1 MTMILGIRTQ
11 NRFDSSDCIQK
22 ILTQYG
28 CFVKTRLGLHETEEC
43 SKSGIILL
51 EIPSKEK
58 AILIE
63 KKILDISGIETQR
76 MEFG

>member
-28 CFVKTRLGLHETEEC
+28 CFVKTRLGLHETDEC

-63 KKILDISGIETQR
+63 KKILVISGIETQR

>member
-28 CFVKTRLGLHETEEC
+28 CFVKTRLGLHETDEC

-63 KKILDISGIETQR
+63 KEILDISGIETQR

>member
-22 ILTQYG
+22 ILTD
-28 CFVKTRLGLHETEEC
+28 EC